1 MEQLA
6 FSISQFCKRH
16 NISRA
21 LFYKLSKEGCGPAVM
36 RVGRRRIISA
46 ESAASWRHRMETS
59 GGEKAGPEDVA
70 A

>member
-6 FSISQFCKRH
+6 FSIAQFCERH

-21 LFYKLSKEGCGPAVM
+21 FFYKLSKEGRGPAVM
-36 RVGRRRIISA
+36 KVGRRRIISA
-46 ESAASWRHRMETS
+46 EAAAAWRLRMETS
-59 GGEKAGPEDVA
+59 GGEKASPENVA